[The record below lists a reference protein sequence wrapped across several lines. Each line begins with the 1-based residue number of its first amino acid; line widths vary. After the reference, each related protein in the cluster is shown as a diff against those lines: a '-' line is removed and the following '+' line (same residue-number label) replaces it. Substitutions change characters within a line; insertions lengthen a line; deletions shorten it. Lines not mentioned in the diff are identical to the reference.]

1 MENCTMDDDCDLA
14 FEYSTLRADIKGC
27 VRSVKNPRSGS
38 ITAGGYG
45 EIILDAHVKAP
56 ADCEIQGR
64 RREKLFFGLRV
75 MEKYDFDTVVPR
87 RGTNSYKWDTPE
99 QEGVLPMWVADMD
112 FRAAPCI
119 VEALQRRVSHGVFG
133 YTRVPAA
140 YYDAVTDWFARRHG
154 WRIDPHWILYTTGVV
169 PALSAVIKALT
180 VPGDRVIVQTP
191 AYNCFYSSIRNNG
204 CELLANRLRYEGG
217 AYTIDFDD
225 LETKAS
231 DPKAKLLLL
240 CNPHNPVGRVWTRR
254 SCAASAKYASVTA
267 CASWRTKSTAS

>member
-1 MENCTMDDDCDLA
+1 
-14 FEYSTLRADIKGC
+14 
-27 VRSVKNPRSGS
+27 
-38 ITAGGYG
+38 
-45 EIILDAHVKAP
+45 
-56 ADCEIQGR
+56 
-64 RREKLFFGLRV
+64 

-119 VEALQRRVSHGVFG
+119 VEALRRRVSHGVFG

-225 LETKAS
+225 LETVSYTHLTVPPAGRFLPGKSRAEPVPLLFRFRKS
-231 DPKAKLLLL
+231 PRSRCDGIRCAK
-240 CNPHNPVGRVWTRR
+240 PP
-254 SCAASAKYASVTA
+254 
-267 CASWRTKSTAS
+267 

>member
-1 MENCTMDDDCDLA
+1 
-14 FEYSTLRADIKGC
+14 
-27 VRSVKNPRSGS
+27 
-38 ITAGGYG
+38 
-45 EIILDAHVKAP
+45 
-56 ADCEIQGR
+56 
-64 RREKLFFGLRV
+64 

-217 AYTIDFDD
+217 VFQ
-225 LETKAS
+225 
-231 DPKAKLLLL
+231 
-240 CNPHNPVGRVWTRR
+240 
-254 SCAASAKYASVTA
+254 
-267 CASWRTKSTAS
+267 STAEITLPAPITPTAVWAIVFSALIPALFSYFTVSTLGLNTQFLNMSVLLSFQI